1 MAKNGNNKERSPVP
15 IQKGKINADQRTM
28 QHNYR
33 SEITKEDARESKM
46 RFDNQCIYRVQ
57 TPKQ

>member
-1 MAKNGNNKERSPVP
+1 MAKSGDKTKSPVP
-15 IQKGKINADQRTM
+15 VQKGKIDADQRTM

-33 SEITKEDARESKM
+33 SEISAQDAKDYAM